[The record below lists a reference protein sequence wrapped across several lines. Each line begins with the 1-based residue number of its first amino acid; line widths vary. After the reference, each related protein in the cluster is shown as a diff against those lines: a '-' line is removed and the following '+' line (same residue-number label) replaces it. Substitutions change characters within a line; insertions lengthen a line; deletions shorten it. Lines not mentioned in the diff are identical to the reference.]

1 MLNISHLSVLR
12 LGDGGASSSSQ
23 PTQSTCEE
31 RKLQHLRK
39 IEHLLVEGRLLDDV
53 TPEEEAEETPYSA
66 HWEGYPEE
74 TFPLYEVPLCRHW
87 YPSIILE
94 KSYGDVPTAEELAE
108 RMQREE
114 EKDEIYD
121 EEAEKVNDVPGEDE
135 DPKGMMDEGELEK
148 GDESDDNVD
157 DTDEEHYMQEEGE
170 EEDIGEDQPYLAC
183 NYTDNEKTPNS
194 AENKKAKETSVRRR
208 QITFSNRRHVFHY
221 PKGGAV
227 GCRYKEALEDDTNDD
242 DDDDHEDAMEKQQ
255 NEYDDLVVMEED
267 DPLVEA
273 ERLGFSTRFA
283 CDPEEQKVDLINF
296 LLTYKPE
303 AVIMSEQSGA
313 AEAPRLRMRCKKQK
327 EGKMT

>member
-1 MLNISHLSVLR
+1 MFFGFS
-12 LGDGGASSSSQ
+12 
-23 PTQSTCEE
+23 
-31 RKLQHLRK
+31 
-39 IEHLLVEGRLLDDV
+39 
-53 TPEEEAEETPYSA
+53 
-66 HWEGYPEE
+66 GYPEE